1 MPNESLKVIPLGGLG
16 EVGKNM
22 MVLETDEDIVVID
35 AGVLF
40 PEDDM
45 PGIDIVV
52 PNVEYLVENLDR
64 VRAILITHG
73 HEDHIGALPHILGSV
88 PVPIYAPPM
97 AAALIRN
104 KLRERGRLRESE
116 LITIGSGERIKF
128 GNTFEAEWFD
138 VCHSIPD
145 AMGIALRTP
154 LGTVV
159 HTGDFRLDNDP
170 TVGEPT
176 DFAKMAEIA
185 ADGVFLLMADSTYAE
200 NEGYSGSDREV
211 AQTLH
216 DVIGGAEGRVLV
228 ASFASQIA
236 RVQMIADAAVAHGR
250 RLAVVGR
257 SMINNIK
264 IARELGHLNIRE
276 DTMIDARGA
285 LGLPANRVVYMSTGA
300 QGEPQSALARM
311 AAGTHNDVDIRNGD
325 TIIISATPIPG
336 NETAVSNLINDLVE
350 QGAKVVTHNTRN
362 VHVHG
367 HAAREEL
374 RAVHNLLQPR
384 HFVPIHGE
392 YRMLKAHVDL
402 AIDHGVHEE
411 DAFLLTD
418 GDILR
423 LTDDGGEVVG
433 EIPAGHVFIHGHG
446 VWDEHG
452 NVIVERRL
460 LASEGFVVVILGRD
474 SSGRVSGRPKIVS
487 SGFVHYAEAD
497 RLFEDAVNEL
507 NSVLDRDSATSIQW
521 SEVEATVKKTVGR
534 FFTQRT
540 RRRPTIIP
548 VAFEV

>member
-1 MPNESLKVIPLGGLG
+1 MANESLKILPLGGLG

-73 HEDHIGALPHILGSV
+73 HEDHIGALPYVLEALPV
-88 PVPIYAPPM
+88 PVYAPGM
-97 AAALIRN
+97 AMALIRN
-104 KLRERGRLRESE
+104 KLRERGRLRDADLIVVES
-116 LITIGSGERIKF
+116 GQRFKF
-128 GNTFEAEWFD
+128 GNTLEAEWFD

-154 LGTVV
+154 LGMVV

-170 TVGEPT
+170 TIGEPT
-176 DFAKMAEIA
+176 DFASLAEIA
-185 ADGVFLLMADSTYAE
+185 SDGVFLLMADSTYAE

-216 DVIGGAEGRVLV
+216 DVIGEAEGRVLV

-236 RVQMIADAAVAHGR
+236 RLQMVADAAVAHGR
-250 RLAVVGR
+250 RLAIVGR
-257 SMINNIK
+257 SMINNLK
-264 IARELGHLNIRE
+264 ISRDLGHLNIRDE
-276 DTMIDARGA
+276 TLISARDA
-285 LGLPANRVVYMSTGA
+285 LGLPDHRVIYMSTGA

-311 AAGTHNDVDIRNGD
+311 AAGTHNDVDIRIGD
-325 TIIISATPIPG
+325 TVIISATPIPG

-350 QGAKVVTHNTRN
+350 QGARVITHNTRN

-374 RAVHNLLQPR
+374 RTIHNLLQPQ
-384 HFVPIHGE
+384 HFIPIHGE
-392 YRMLKAHVDL
+392 YRMLRAHADL
-402 AIDHGVHEE
+402 AIEHGVHED
-411 DAFLLTD
+411 DAHLLVD
-418 GDILR
+418 GDVLR
-423 LTDDGGEVVG
+423 LTEDGGEVIDTV
-433 EIPAGHVFIHGHG
+433 PAGHVFIHGHG

-460 LASEGFVVVILGRD
+460 LARDGFVVVILGRD
-474 SSGRVSGRPKIVS
+474 SRGRVVGRPKIVS
-487 SGFVHYAEAD
+487 SGFVHYAEAEV
-497 RLFEDAVNEL
+497 LFEDAVEEL
-507 NSVLDRDSATSIQW
+507 AGVLDRESGESLQW
-521 SEVEATVKKTVGR
+521 SEVEAAVKKTVSR

-540 RRRPTIIP
+540 RRRPMIIP
-548 VAFEV
+548 VSFDV